1 MLKDAITFDDWL
13 KTDLRIGR
21 IVAAEKPDWS
31 EKLLQLTVDFGA
43 EIGEKTI
50 FTGMSKWFSPEI
62 FVGKQSIFL
71 LNLPPRKMGP
81 GESQGMLLAGEADAE
96 GKPAL
101 LLFDTLAPNGTPLA

>member
-1 MLKDAITFDDWL
+1 MLKEPVQFDEWL
-13 KTDLRIGR
+13 RNDLRIGR
-21 IVAAEKPDWS
+21 VVMAEKPEWS
-31 EKLLQLTVDFGA
+31 EKLLQLTVDFGE
-43 EIGEKTI
+43 EIGQKTI
-50 FTGMSKWFSPEI
+50 FTGMAKYFEPEI

-101 LLFDTLAPNGTPLA
+101 MLFDELAPNGTPLA

>member
-1 MLKDAITFDDWL
+1 MLKDPILFDDWL
-13 KTDLRIGR
+13 KADLRIGR
-21 IVAAEKPDWS
+21 VTAAEKPEWS
-31 EKLLQLTVDFGA
+31 EKLLELTVDFG
-43 EIGEKTI
+43 EELGTKTI

-81 GESQGMLLAGEADAE
+81 GESQGMLLAGESDSE

-101 LLFDTLAPNGTPLA
+101 MLFDDLAPNGTPLA

>member
-1 MLKDAITFDDWL
+1 MIKDAIQFADWL
-13 KTDLRIGR
+13 KNDLRIGR
-21 IVAAEKPDWS
+21 IIAAEKPEWS
-31 EKLLQLTVDFGA
+31 QKLLHLTVDFGE

-50 FTGMSKWFSPEI
+50 FTGMAKYFEPEI

-101 LLFDTLAPNGTPLA
+101 MLFDELAPNGTPLA